1 MVNIITQS
9 SDSFA
14 TYYYITTSDYRY
26 VNFVDFDSQHLV
38 PKKQQNGERCISANA
53 RLPLQPKDKSPP
65 VLLDFLLLS
74 YGLSFLIDES
84 E

>member
-38 PKKQQNGERCISANA
+38 PKNNKTVKDVF
-53 RLPLQPKDKSPP
+53 RLMRAYHSNPKTS
-65 VLLDFLLLS
+65 LRQFC
-74 YGLSFLIDES
+74 
-84 E
+84 